1 MARKAAW
8 QDMADADLGPYGKSQ
23 GTRWGRVLAGL
34 LFVAGA
40 TFVAAYY
47 LPLYRAHQKL
57 ADQYRELGQRSQGL
71 AETVSRV
78 QGELKAATEA
88 RNQLQADHD
97 LHESA
102 NKNSGEQQERAKAA
116 LSSKLDKYL
125 KKGNAALLVS
135 GGSLFVALDSA
146 ILFVPQKLDLTPA
159 GRALLCDVA
168 KTGEAKAL
176 TVRASLAAGSVVPPA
191 LAASY
196 PNAWA
201 LSAGR
206 AAAVAQSLEQA
217 CAFPAAQLSATG
229 NGNQQPLAGLK
240 LTGDPVELQLEPSA
254 H

>member
-8 QDMADADLGPYGKSQ
+8 QDMADADLGPYGKSR
-23 GTRWGRVLAGL
+23 GTRWGRVFAGL
-34 LFVAGA
+34 FFVAVA

-47 LPLYRAHQKL
+47 LPLHLAHQKL

-71 AETVSRV
+71 SETVSRV
-78 QGELKAATEA
+78 QSELKRTSEA
-88 RNQLQADHD
+88 RDQLQAEHD

-102 NKNSGEQQERAKAA
+102 KKSTGEQQERAKIA

-135 GGSLFVALDSA
+135 AGSLFVAFDSA
-146 ILFVPQKLDLTPA
+146 LLFLPQKLDLSPT

-168 KTGEAKAL
+168 KTSEAKAL
-176 TVRASLAAGSVVPPA
+176 TVRASLAAGSVVPPP
-191 LAASY
+191 LAVSY
-196 PNAWA
+196 PSPWA

-206 AAAVAQSLEQA
+206 AAAVAQVLEQG

-229 NGNQQPLAGLK
+229 DGNQQRLAGLK
-240 LTGDPVELQLEPSA
+240 LTGDPVELEIGLSA
-254 H
+254 R